1 MANDPYWNS
10 VVLAM
15 HMDDTGLTDLKGHAV
30 TLNGNAARS
39 SAQSK
44 FGGYSAVFDGKDD
57 CFAMA
62 SSTDWVF
69 GTGDFTIEFWLYRA
83 GDTVASTVSSGVL
96 LDLRTAEPSAQVEL
110 HLTGSTY
117 ASPRRVAL
125 YVNGADR
132 LVSTSQI
139 GAGFSHIAVAR
150 NAGVTKLY
158 INGVAEGGTY
168 TDTNNYA
175 AAPLIVGRRFAAV
188 SSDYR
193 SLNGYIDDLRITKGV
208 SRYTANFTVPAE
220 AFPNTPPQ
228 LSGTVKDSSGT
239 PVSRVV
245 RAYRRSDGVIGGSA
259 VSSASDGAFS
269 VSAYDGSSHYVVCL
283 DDDLNE
289 NALIFDNL
297 TPV

>member
-15 HMDDTGLTDLKGHAV
+15 HMDDTGLTDMKGHAV
-30 TLNGNAARS
+30 TLGGNAARS
-39 SAQSK
+39 ATQSK
-44 FGGYSAVFDGKDD
+44 FGGYSAKFDGNNDYLSV
-57 CFAMA
+57 A
-62 SSTDWVF
+62 SSADFAF
-69 GTGDFTIEFWLYRA
+69 GTGDFTVEGWLYRA
-83 GDTVASTVSSGVL
+83 GDTVVGTISAGII
-96 LDLRTAEPSAQVEL
+96 LDMRTEEPSAQIEL
-110 HLTGSTY
+110 HLNGSTDPS
-117 ASPRRVAL
+117 SPRSVAL
-125 YVNGADR
+125 YVSGANR
-132 LVSTSQI
+132 IISTAQVTNAFTHFALVRAS
-139 GAGFSHIAVAR
+139 
-150 NAGVTKLY
+150 GVTKLY
-158 INGVAEGGTY
+158 LDGVSQGSYPDA
-168 TDTNNYA
+168 NNYVA
-175 AAPLIVGRRFAAV
+175 SAIVIGGRFAAV
-188 SSDYR
+188 STNYR